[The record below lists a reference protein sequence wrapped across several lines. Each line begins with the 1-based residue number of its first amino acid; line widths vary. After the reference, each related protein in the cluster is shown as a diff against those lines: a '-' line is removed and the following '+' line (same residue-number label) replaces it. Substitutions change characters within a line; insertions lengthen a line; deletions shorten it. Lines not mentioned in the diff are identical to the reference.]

1 MQILVWGCGASSR
14 NPKLEFATMSKTKL
28 RAGVIG
34 VGVGWNHV
42 EAYQMHA
49 DSDCVAICDANP
61 ATLKERGDR
70 FAIVPENR
78 HLDYKQLLKR
88 DDIDAVSV
96 ALPNWLHEPVVMD
109 ALAAGKHVLCE
120 KPLATDPDAAKR
132 MRDAAKSAG
141 KLLMVCYNH
150 RFRPEIDWLKQQVL
164 AGEFGRVYA
173 ARAGWMRE
181 GFIPAHGAWF
191 TQKDKAGGG
200 ALIDLGVHVLDLAL
214 YLMGYPQPVSVSG
227 AVFSEFGSRNQ
238 KMVPRDARLGH
249 KIDVEDHGMGFV
261 RFANGAV
268 LNLEVSWA
276 AHREPTQDDYYVRLF
291 GSDAGANFFIKKYND
306 HALNLFKYVNGEPT
320 TVTPTMGARNPLR
333 GHKAAVSHF
342 VDCVVNGTAC
352 MAPADHGVIGVQIID
367 ALYRSAKEGREVT
380 IEA

>member
-1 MQILVWGCGASSR
+1 MTT
-14 NPKLEFATMSKTKL
+14 NMM

-34 VGVGWNHV
+34 VGVGWNHI
-42 EAYQMHA
+42 EGFQTHP

-78 HLDYKQLLKR
+78 HVDYKALLAR
-88 DDIDAVSV
+88 SDIDAVSV
-96 ALPNWLHEPVVMD
+96 ALPNWLHEPVVMA
-109 ALAAGKHVLCE
+109 ALEAGKHVLCE
-120 KPLATDPDAAKR
+120 KPLATDPAAAIR
-132 MRDAAKSAG
+132 MRDAAKAAG

-150 RFRPEIDWLKQQVL
+150 RFRPEIDWLKKQVQ
-164 AGEFGRVYA
+164 GGGFGKVYA

-214 YLMGYPQPVSVSG
+214 WLMGYPKPVSVSG
-227 AVFSEFGSRNQ
+227 AVFDAFLSRGQ
-238 KMVPRDARLGH
+238 KMVPRDAKLPHRP
-249 KIDVEDHGMGFV
+249 DVEDHGMGFV
-261 RFANGAV
+261 RFDTGAV

-291 GSDAGANFFIKKYND
+291 GSDAGANFFIRKYNE
-306 HALNLFKYVNGEPT
+306 HALGMYKLVDGEPVS
-320 TVTPTMGARNPLR
+320 VTPSLSARGLR
-333 GHKAAVSHF
+333 GHKAAVAHF
-342 VDCVVNGTAC
+342 VDCIVHGAEC
-352 MAPADHGVIGVQIID
+352 KAPADHGVTGVQIID
-367 ALYRSAKEGREVT
+367 ALYRSAREGREVT
-380 IEA
+380 I